1 MELSLSL
8 LLSFVSDVPFG
19 RRRSRR
25 RELFLICIVRL
36 HWLQSSHLFSSSRA
50 GLMPPLAPPLL
61 PARSS
66 NSPCS
71 LSVPFHRASQ
81 PYLAPRLDVLS
92 PELTLLPHFEF
103 LFKVQ
108 FATFLAALQ
117 LSFLWLRNLRS
128 QSTHP
133 LGLART
139 QLTADRGEDCAKDRR
154 QLRKN
159 AALPLFSSSPAQRC
173 STRRHARPN
182 HSK

>member
-1 MELSLSL
+1 MY
-8 LLSFVSDVPFG
+8 
-19 RRRSRR
+19 
-25 RELFLICIVRL
+25 RL
-36 HWLQSSHLFSSSRA
+36 GGGGAGGGSYFSSASCA
-50 GLMPPLAPPLL
+50 FTGCNHHSCSHHLALVSCLLCPPLL

-128 QSTHP
+128 QSTHS